1 MGVFF
6 TSDTHFGHVF
16 VGSIR
21 GFDNVNEHDETI
33 ISNINKVVRPDDTLF
48 ILGDIVMG
56 GWRDNAPIV
65 KRLNGAKHCILG
77 NHDRPAPNNSNGYS
91 YSEEFRT
98 LCGFESVS
106 TMARINVNGMG
117 WMLSHY
123 PYDNAPGDAEN
134 LNEFD
139 QYRLRDTGRT
149 LLHGHTHSNEQVSV
163 SLAGTKQIHV
173 GLDAWGLKPVSL
185 GTVQNIINQ

>member
-1 MGVFF
+1 MATYF
-6 TSDTHFGHVF
+6 TSDTHLSHLKV
-16 VGSIR
+16 SEIR
-21 GFDNVNEHDETI
+21 GFSSIEEHDDAI
-33 ISNINKVVRPDDTLF
+33 IGNINSVVHPGDTF
-48 ILGDIVMG
+48 YMLGDIVMG
-56 GWRDNAPIV
+56 GWRKTAPLVQNI
-65 KRLNGAKHCILG
+65 NGNKICILG
-77 NHDRPAPNNSNGYS
+77 NHDRPAPNNSNGHS
-91 YSEEFRT
+91 YIEEFKA
-98 LCGFESVS
+98 LCGFVSVVS
-106 TMARINVNGMG
+106 FARISAEGQG
-117 WMLSHY
+117 LMLSHY

-185 GTVQNIINQ
+185 GAVQNIINQ